1 MKVLKENILKD
12 LLFFLQITLHLLPLL
27 AYRKWIID
35 VVMPMCNLQ
44 LLLKTS
50 RRLWQY
56 YRDKPLLTNYG

>member
-27 AYRKWIID
+27 VYRKWIID

-50 RRLWQY
+50 RRL
-56 YRDKPLLTNYG
+56 